1 MNMMWCLIAVWAG
14 IAVPAYSQE
23 ADDGLA
29 ARNIILPQRR
39 VIRPAD
45 RMVREAVGMEKVN
58 ARILVNG
65 RSAVTTLE
73 LNVRNDGSSPA
84 EAELLLPVPEGVVV
98 KGFYYGDGKTAW
110 QASLMPAA
118 EARRLYDR
126 IVARRKDPALLEFAG
141 YGAIRTSVFP
151 VPPRSSVKLGVVYEE
166 LLTPTEHRLDY
177 VLPRTEALSG
187 SVPWTVRVELAP
199 GKDGPGNV
207 FTPSHQMERHELGD
221 GTVVLTLAEER
232 MSPGPFRLSWLEI
245 RGRKGESHAAPDTS
259 IYASPDAEGGKNGY
273 FLAMV
278 GKDGNP
284 GANSI
289 LREVTLVL
297 DRSGSMRG
305 EKLASMKEAA
315 KQIVS
320 GLNPGERFNIITY
333 NEGVNLFEAAPVEK
347 NAASEKA
354 AHAWLDAVVAR
365 GGTNVHE
372 ALSSA
377 LAQPSHEGML
387 PVVLFLTDGL
397 PTIGRTSEKDIV
409 ALAGEG
415 NKAER
420 RIFTIGVGEDVNAP
434 LLRRMAEISGGL
446 PSYVLSGENLE
457 VKLAQVFRRL
467 YGPVFRKVRY
477 AVCSPDGKE
486 QPGRVQDAIPSGTL
500 PDIYSGTPAVLAGRY
515 IGTERFLIRGTCVDR
530 NNEERAFSIVV
541 DPRRIA
547 SMKDDFVARLWAARK
562 IGSLETALMDM
573 GDTFS
578 GTGMRGTNPKT
589 AELVEEIMRL
599 SRDFGIMSSAA
610 SFFADDGSSGPWRRE
625 HVLPGSSPRG
635 GLVGRV
641 MQESR
646 EGLDAIALQEN
657 AVAKKKELTLNKY
670 NVQMDR
676 RGRTVSFGHTAQ
688 IAQNGYFN
696 RNGVWMESTVLS
708 LPDGGCAVK
717 TVQVGTPEYA
727 AVADRLVKTNRQGL
741 LALDGS
747 VMLLL
752 DGETVLMQNSFP

>member
-23 ADDGLA
+23 ADDGLSS
-29 ARNIILPQRR
+29 RNIILPQRR

-187 SVPWTVRVELAP
+187 GVPWTVRVELAP

-232 MSPGPFRLSWLEI
+232 MSPGPFRLSWLET
-245 RGRKGESHAAPDTS
+245 RGRKGEAHAAPDTS

-278 GKDGNP
+278 GKDGRP

-315 KQIVS
+315 RQIVS

-354 AHAWLDAVVAR
+354 AHAWLDAVAAR

-477 AVCSPDGKE
+477 TVCSPDGKE

-578 GTGMRGTNPKT
+578 GTGMQGTNPKT

-708 LPDGGCAVK
+708 LPDGGRAVK
-717 TVQVGTPEYA
+717 TVRVGTPEYA

>member
-23 ADDGLA
+23 SDDGLSS
-29 ARNIILPQRR
+29 RNIILPQRR
-39 VIRPAD
+39 VIRPVD
-45 RMVREAVGMEKVN
+45 RIVRQAVGMEKVN

-232 MSPGPFRLSWLEI
+232 MSPGPFRLSWLET
-245 RGRKGESHAAPDTS
+245 RGRKGEAHAAPDTS

-278 GKDGNP
+278 GKDGRP

-315 KQIVS
+315 RQIVS
-320 GLNPGERFNIITY
+320 GLNPGERFNIIIY
-333 NEGVNLFEAAPVEK
+333 NEGVNLFEAVPVEK

-477 AVCSPDGKE
+477 TVCSPDGKE

-515 IGTERFLIRGTCVDR
+515 IGTEPFLIKGTCVDR

-547 SMKDDFVARLWAARK
+547 GMKDDFVARLWAARK

-573 GDTFS
+573 GDNFS

-670 NVQMDR
+670 NVQMDH

-708 LPDGGCAVK
+708 LSDGGRSVK
-717 TVQVGTPEYA
+717 TVRVGTPEYA

>member
-23 ADDGLA
+23 ADDGLSS
-29 ARNIILPQRR
+29 RNIILPQRR

-45 RMVREAVGMEKVN
+45 RMVRQAVGMEKVN

-151 VPPRSSVKLGVVYEE
+151 VPSRSSVKLGVVYEE

-187 SVPWTVRVELAP
+187 GVPWTVRVELAP
-199 GKDGPGNV
+199 GKDGSGNV

-232 MSPGPFRLSWLEI
+232 MSPGPFRLSWLET
-245 RGRKGESHAAPDTS
+245 RSRKGEAHAAPDTS

-278 GKDGNP
+278 GKDGRP
-284 GANSI
+284 GANTI

-354 AHAWLDAVVAR
+354 AHAWLDAVAAR
-365 GGTNVHE
+365 GGTNVYE

-477 AVCSPDGKE
+477 TVCSPDGKE

-578 GTGMRGTNPKT
+578 GTGMRRTNPKT

-610 SFFADDGSSGPWRRE
+610 SFFADDGSSGSWRRE

-708 LPDGGCAVK
+708 LPDGGRAVK
-717 TVQVGTPEYA
+717 TVRVGTPEYA